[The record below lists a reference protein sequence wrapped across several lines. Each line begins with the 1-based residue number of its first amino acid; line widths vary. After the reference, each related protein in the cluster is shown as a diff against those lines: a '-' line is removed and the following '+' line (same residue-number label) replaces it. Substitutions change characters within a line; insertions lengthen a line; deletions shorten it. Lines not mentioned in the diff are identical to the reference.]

1 MPLTDQAE
9 KIATRAHHKLTKRA
23 VIYRRGGVEI
33 PIEASPL
40 SVGQTVERSEG
51 AKIRQRVPHW
61 LLLPE
66 TLDFG
71 DGQTQPRLGDQIID
85 GTTVYEVRQN
95 ASGEPWE
102 WETPAQLR
110 FKVIT
115 VMV

>member
-1 MPLTDQAE
+1 MTITASAE
-9 KIATRAHHKLTKRA
+9 KIAMRQHHQLTKRA
-23 VIYRRGGVEI
+23 VIYRRGGVSI

-40 SVGQTVERSEG
+40 STSQTVDQSEG
-51 AKIRQRVPHW
+51 TRLKQRVPFW

-71 DGQTQPRLGDQIID
+71 DGATEPRLGDSIID
-85 GTTVYEVRQN
+85 GDSVYQVQGN
-95 ASGEPWE
+95 SSGNSWE

-110 FKVIT
+110 FKVRT